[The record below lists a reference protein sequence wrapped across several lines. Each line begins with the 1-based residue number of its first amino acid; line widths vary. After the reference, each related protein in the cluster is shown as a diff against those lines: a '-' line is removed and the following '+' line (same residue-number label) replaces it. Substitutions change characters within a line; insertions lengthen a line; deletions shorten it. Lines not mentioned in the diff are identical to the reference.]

1 MSVIARQGFKYS
13 IIGYLGF
20 LLGTIASIF
29 IFPYDVKFYG
39 KLRYI
44 MPMAEIILPIVVF
57 GLSYSN
63 VKFFFSTKNDGKH
76 QNLLSL
82 SLVAV
87 FINFLI
93 FVGGF
98 VMAAYFFPEL
108 KVTQL
113 WKMKLIILPLVLVLG
128 LITVFNKYIS
138 NFKRI
143 VVPNILDS
151 FLPKIA
157 NIGAFSLFFF
167 LAFPEKIAFYFF
179 FGIFFLGLVA
189 YYIYTNKL
197 EKFTPDFSTGY
208 FKKDKLYRQIFNYSF
223 YGFLGNIGTYIAL
236 RIDNVMIGDYLG
248 FQENGVYSTLLA
260 IISLISIPSMG
271 LYAISAPLIN
281 KHLELKEYE
290 ELDLFHKKTSLT
302 LFFLGLVLFSCICV
316 GFPFLTSLMKN
327 GELFK
332 QSEPVIWILGI
343 SMLFDLATG
352 FNGYILS
359 LSKFY
364 RFSTFVMIILS
375 VVTVTLNLYF
385 IKNTNLGLLGIAM
398 ATGISLTLFNLTKII
413 FNYVKFKV
421 QPFTIE
427 MMYAAIIGTLG
438 ITVAVMLPDFKNNF
452 INLLY
457 KPGFVLVL
465 FLIGNYFLKIFPLE
479 KYLNKTFLKSIFKF

>member
-20 LLGTIASIF
+20 LLGTLSAIF
-29 IFPYDVKFYG
+29 IFPYNMEFYG

-63 VKFFFSTKNDGKH
+63 VKFFFSTKNDNKH

-82 SLVAV
+82 SLIAV
-87 FINFLI
+87 CINFLI
-93 FVGGF
+93 FIAGF
-98 VMAAYFFPEL
+98 FIAAYFFPEL

-113 WKMKLIILPLVLVLG
+113 WKMKMMILPLVLVLG
-128 LITVFNKYIS
+128 LSTVFNKYIS

-143 VVPNILDS
+143 VVPNILDNV
-151 FLPKIA
+151 LPKIA
-157 NIGAFSLFFF
+157 NLGAFFLFFF
-167 LAFPEKIAFYFF
+167 LAFPEKIALFFF
-179 FGIFFLGLVA
+179 FGMFVLGLIA

-197 EKFTPDFSTGY
+197 EKFTPNFSTSY
-208 FKKDKLYRQIFNYSF
+208 FKKDKLYKQIFNYSF

-290 ELDLFHKKTSLT
+290 ELDVFHKKTSLT

-327 GELFK
+327 GELLK
-332 QSEPVIWILGI
+332 QAEPVIWILGI

-352 FNGYILS
+352 FNGYVIS

-364 RFSTFVMIILS
+364 KFSTFVMVILA
-375 VVTVTLNLYF
+375 VVTIALNLYF
-385 IKNTNLGLLGIAM
+385 IKNTNLGLMGIAL
-398 ATGISLTLFNLTKII
+398 ATGISLTLYNIIKII

-427 MMYAAIIGTLG
+427 MIYASIIGSLG
-438 ITVAVMLPDFKNNF
+438 ITVAVMLPDFKSNL
-452 INLLY
+452 INLFY
-457 KPGFVLVL
+457 KPAFVLIL
-465 FLIGNYFLKIFPLE
+465 FLVGNHFLKIFPLE
-479 KYLNKTFLKSIFKF
+479 KYLNKEFIKSIFKF

>member
-20 LLGTIASIF
+20 LLGTVSAIF

-44 MPMAEIILPIVVF
+44 MPMAEIILPLVVF

-87 FINFLI
+87 SINFLI
-93 FVGGF
+93 FICGF
-98 VMAAYFFPEL
+98 FLAAHFFPEI
-108 KVTQL
+108 KDSQL
-113 WKMKLIILPLVLVLG
+113 WKMKLLILPLVLVLG
-128 LITVFNKYIS
+128 LSTVFNKYIS

-143 VVPNILDS
+143 VVPNIIDN

-157 NIGAFSLFFF
+157 NLGAFVLFFF
-167 LAFPEKIAFYFF
+167 LAFPEKWALYFF
-179 FGIFFLGLVA
+179 FGIFVLGLIA
-189 YYIYTNKL
+189 YYIYANKL
-197 EKFTPDFSTGY
+197 EKFTPDFSTKY
-208 FKKDKLYRQIFNYSF
+208 FKKDKLYKKIFTYSF

-248 FQENGVYSTLLA
+248 FEENGVYSTLLA

-290 ELDLFHKKTSLT
+290 ELDIFHKKTSLT

-332 QSEPVIWILGI
+332 QAEPVVWILGI
-343 SMLFDLATG
+343 MTLFDLATG
-352 FNGYILS
+352 FNGYVIS

-364 RFSTFVMIILS
+364 RFSTFVMVILAF
-375 VVTVTLNLYF
+375 VTISLNLYF
-385 IKNTNLGLLGIAM
+385 IKNTNLGLLGVAM
-398 ATGISLTLFNLTKII
+398 ATAISLTLFNIIKII
-413 FNYVKFKV
+413 FNYWKFKV
-421 QPFTIE
+421 FPFTIE
-427 MMYAAIIGTLG
+427 MIYATIIGTSA
-438 ITVAVMLPDFKNNF
+438 ITIAVLLPDFKNNF
-452 INLLY
+452 LNLVY
-457 KPGFVLVL
+457 KPGLVL
-465 FLIGNYFLKIFPLE
+465 LFFLVGNHFLKIFPIE